1 MDSHAD
7 IPTPSAGGARPARG
21 SASARRLGT
30 RSYRQRRRRRR
41 NDEFHAP
48 RRDQFLG
55 QDLPPL
61 ARRSL
66 LSTEPA
72 GAAPQEATPNSLYE
86 RISSVE
92 TLTAAWETV
101 LARDARDGMLQKQT
115 RAIVG
120 DLDHFLAELSTS
132 LRDGTYVPEPFM
144 RLDIPKRE
152 PGETRALH
160 IPSIRDRIVERAVLD
175 TIAHTADLL
184 MSTCSFAYRT
194 GIGTDDAIDLL
205 ATLRDDG
212 YKYVLRTDVED
223 YFPNAEVEDALAVL
237 SPVLRCA
244 RTINLIRLLARPR
257 RAHGERRVRG
267 RGIAQGSCLSPLLA
281 NLALADVDAA
291 LCDAGYG
298 YARFADDIV
307 VCAPNEDDL
316 LSAYD
321 LLSAKVAAHGLS
333 LNQEKT
339 SMTTLDEGFCYLGV
353 DFSRTRPAVDPHHDI
368 KGHPNPDKVVYVG
381 RDGARLHVTKG
392 RLIVDGADGLP
403 QVSIPRQAVSR
414 IVLTGAVGLS
424 AGARSWALYNDIDV
438 VFLSRRGSYL
448 GQLSGL
454 RDTANARRLLT
465 QAAFAAD
472 DGARLPLARA
482 IVRAKLRHQIGVLHR
497 IGRRDSGAD
506 IEGTCT
512 AIREL
517 AEDAAHATD
526 TDELMGLE
534 GAASTDYFEAL
545 SRLVPE
551 DVAFQ
556 GRSRRPP
563 KDLANA
569 AFSYAYAILLS
580 ECTGALIAAGLEPSL
595 GVLHASTDK
604 RPSLSLDL
612 MEEFRPLLVD
622 RTVMALLRSRRLR
635 PEHATNSPDGE
646 GVWLGPEGKRA
657 LVDGYEATLQR
668 QVKGALPGFAGT
680 WRRHIHHQA
689 QLLGRAITEPGYE
702 WTGAAWR

>member
-1 MDSHAD
+1 MDSHSD
-7 IPTPSAGGARPARG
+7 IPSPSAGGARPAP
-21 SASARRLGT
+21 ARRRGP

-66 LSTEPA
+66 LPTAPA
-72 GAAPQEATPNSLYE
+72 DADARDSVGTTTRAIYD
-86 RISSVE
+86 RISSIQ
-92 TLTAAWETV
+92 TLTSAWETV
-101 LARDARDGMLQKQT
+101 LARDARDGVLQKQT

-120 DLDHFLAELSTS
+120 DLDRFLDALSAS
-132 LRDGTYVPEPFM
+132 LREGTYIPEPFM

-184 MSTCSFAYRT
+184 MSACSFAYRT
-194 GIGTDDAIDLL
+194 GIGTDDAVDLL

-212 YKYVLRTDVED
+212 YQYVLRTDVED
-223 YFPNAEVEDALAVL
+223 YFPNADVEDALAVL

-307 VCAPNEDDL
+307 VCAPTEDDL

-321 LLSAKVAAHGLS
+321 LLSSRVAAHGLT

-339 SMTTLDEGFCYLGV
+339 TMTTFDEGFCYLGV

-368 KGHPNPDKVVYVG
+368 KGRPNPDKVVYVG

-403 QVSIPRQAVSR
+403 PSLHPPAGGQPHSAHRCRGALRRGALLGAVQRYRRRLPVPPRQLPGPAF
-414 IVLTGAVGLS
+414 GP
-424 AGARSWALYNDIDV
+424 ARHRQRPAPAHPGVI
-438 VFLSRRGSYL
+438 RR
-448 GQLSGL
+448 
-454 RDTANARRLLT
+454 RR
-465 QAAFAAD
+465 
-472 DGARLPLARA
+472 
-482 IVRAKLRHQIGVLHR
+482 
-497 IGRRDSGAD
+497 
-506 IEGTCT
+506 
-512 AIREL
+512 
-517 AEDAAHATD
+517 
-526 TDELMGLE
+526 
-534 GAASTDYFEAL
+534 
-545 SRLVPE
+545 
-551 DVAFQ
+551 
-556 GRSRRPP
+556 RRPP
-563 KDLANA
+563 TACPRHCAGQA
-569 AFSYAYAILLS
+569 A
-580 ECTGALIAAGLEPSL
+580 PP
-595 GVLHASTDK
+595 DR
-604 RPSLSLDL
+604 RPA
-612 MEEFRPLLVD
+612 P
-622 RTVMALLRSRRLR
+622 
-635 PEHATNSPDGE
+635 H
-646 GVWLGPEGKRA
+646 
-657 LVDGYEATLQR
+657 R
-668 QVKGALPGFAGT
+668 QA
-680 WRRHIHHQA
+680 
-689 QLLGRAITEPGYE
+689 
-702 WTGAAWR
+702 